1 MVLMTIE
8 SQQPWTV
15 APACPSLGMVAP
27 AALLSVVETASTRA
41 PGHVIGVT
49 PMASRPE
56 SVQIKNLVSGTNG
69 YASKPEFQ
77 SIKVDGLRGVP
88 PRGRPV

>member
-1 MVLMTIE
+1 M
-8 SQQPWTV
+8 
-15 APACPSLGMVAP
+15 
-27 AALLSVVETASTRA
+27 ALLSVVETASTRN
-41 PGHVIGVT
+41 PGHAIGVT
-49 PMASRPE
+49 PMGARPE
-56 SVQIKNLVSGTNG
+56 SVQVRIQDTNG